1 MANLTQFSRLASN
14 EQANRACCFEPGSR
28 KWLVP
33 VFVLLLASLLSL
45 TARAQ
50 VLTSQYDNAR
60 TGSDLHETIL
70 SPQNVNARQFGKLFV
85 FHVDGAVYA
94 QPLYVPGLDI
104 PGKGKHNVVFV
115 ATEHDSVYAF
125 DAGGH
130 PAEPLWKVSLLN
142 PKLDARPV
150 PATDVQCGF
159 IDPEV
164 GITSTPVIDYSS
176 GTLYVLARTL
186 EGSGPTRRFVQR
198 IHALA
203 VTTGVEKF
211 GGAGRDSGN
220 FPWARCRQL
229 LGTGAI
235 RSSS

>member
-1 MANLTQFSRLASN
+1 MEDFPAMANLTQFSRLASN

-142 PKLDARPV
+142 PKLNARPV

-176 GTLYVLARTL
+176 GTLYVLA
-186 EGSGPTRRFVQR
+186 
-198 IHALA
+198 
-203 VTTGVEKF
+203 
-211 GGAGRDSGN
+211 
-220 FPWARCRQL
+220 
-229 LGTGAI
+229 
-235 RSSS
+235 